1 MNSLLPIYPPALSL
15 TMLSSINRP
24 IYSSETAKQL
34 LNGNG
39 ITCLNTA
46 LDAGEV
52 LHRRYN
58 AKNVA
63 TITVRDG
70 EENVRI
76 YIKRQWRHARIVP
89 RMHTILAGKALA
101 SYPLREWR
109 GLHALS
115 ALGLDTAE
123 PLALFRHPLH
133 PFRAAV
139 VTRAVPGKQP
149 LNQLLANDFLS
160 DIGHKAMIALARELV
175 RIIDRIHHAGI
186 GWRSMDIKHFY
197 PVQQEDGSWRI
208 WLIDCEGVFQPAKE
222 RHIERERRSVLR
234 AIHKA
239 GNGNPLVQTFG
250 AMAERGLLLGQPL
263 P

>member
-1 MNSLLPIYPPALSL
+1 MNPPALSF
-15 TMLSSINRP
+15 TMLSAIARP
-24 IYSSETAKQL
+24 IYSSETARQL

-46 LDAGEV
+46 LDTGEV
-52 LHRRYN
+52 LHHRYN

-63 TITVRDG
+63 TIKVRDG
-70 EENVRI
+70 EDNVRI
-76 YIKRQWRHARIVP
+76 YIKRQWRHARIIP

-149 LNQLLANDFLS
+149 LNQLLANGLLA
-160 DIGHKAMIALARELV
+160 DIDHTEMVALVRELV
-175 RIIDRIHHAGI
+175 RIIDRIHNAGI

-208 WLIDCEGVFQPAKE
+208 WLIDCEGVFGPAKE

-239 GNGNPLVQTFG
+239 GNGNPLVQAFG
-250 AMAERGLLLGQPL
+250 DMVEKSLLLGQPL